1 MGKYLKTYKRYP
13 AGSLI
18 ITKKYSLWRRFVN
31 FIKCKRR
38 EYNSIYILPIEAGL
52 SLSKVE
58 LLINDYYIFIPKKP
72 YTKKEIKQLQIL
84 IANCET
90 TEDYMAALNII
101 RPGTLDTSKS
111 LDQLKN
117 NTEYIKIYLDS
128 EPFQEFNKHDK

>member
-111 LDQLKN
+111 LD
-117 NTEYIKIYLDS
+117 
-128 EPFQEFNKHDK
+128 